1 MTSDAVNE
9 KNISEAIISDKDF
22 QLLSGFIY
30 SSVGIKM
37 PPAKRTMLEGRLRKR
52 LRALGMNSFR
62 QYCNYLFNQGGTENE
77 RVRMIDAV
85 TTNKT
90 DFFREPAHFDYLCAN
105 VLPELVNAYGLGLRS
120 KLKVW
125 SAGCSTG
132 EEPYTLAMVLSEFAS
147 GCPGF
152 RFSILATDISTQVL
166 EKAKL
171 GIYDHDRVDPIP
183 MELRKKYLL
192 RSKDKSKD
200 LVRVAPELRSLVTF
214 RRLNLMDDD
223 FGMRESMALIF
234 CRNVIIYF
242 DKPTQASVLRG
253 LCGHLMRGGYL
264 FTGHSE
270 TLQGIELPLANAA
283 TTIYRRL

>member
-1 MTSDAVNE
+1 MTPDAVNE

-30 SSVGIKM
+30 SAVGIKM

-52 LRALGMNSFR
+52 LRALGMSSFR
-62 QYCNYLFNQGGTENE
+62 HYCDYLFKQGGIESE
-77 RVRMIDAV
+77 RVQMIDAV

-90 DFFREPAHFDYLCAN
+90 DFFREPAHFDYLCSN
-105 VLPELVNAYGLGLRS
+105 VLPELVNTYGLGLRS
-120 KLKVW
+120 KLRVW

-152 RFSILATDISTQVL
+152 RFSILATDICTQVL

-171 GIYDHDRVDPIP
+171 GIYDHDRVHPIP

-192 RSKDKSKD
+192 KSKDKSKD
-200 LVRVAPELRSLVTF
+200 LVRVAPELRSFVTF

-223 FGMRESMALIF
+223 FGMRESMTLIF

-253 LCGHLMRGGYL
+253 LCRHLMPGGYL

-283 TTIYRRL
+283 TTIYRRI